1 VEDRDRIHSEIDF
14 FGRPDEHGPA
24 VAAWLRSVN
33 LAMFEPMVNRL
44 QRAIGP
50 PVEIEPHDFY
60 REGTWY
66 VQLST
71 ATLRGSLSFYRY
83 SPENLQKVIR
93 KLGDGRLAR
102 VRLSVLDMMGGPGE
116 AETLNVEV
124 WFDSVEFPDWANSV
138 LVQGP
143 TSWIE
148 RFMGRVERPVVDLAK
163 LAARELR
170 AATGY
175 VTLGGGSKVES
186 SYEKAAGVGFA
197 DGLRFARENVRGA
210 YWGTVLSKWH
220 VEALGG
226 VERIQSTAPCAVVEV
241 LASAPSPLLWLQA
254 TIDFASF
261 GHPQQVA
268 LRDYLGPVLPK
279 RRPLPTGARPE
290 LGSVPVEAPVRPTRS
305 TVGAGEPPARR
316 ALEVQHIGEYGP
328 EVPFTLRF
336 SRPPTDLEREA
347 LESTVLEW
355 YDEWSA
361 PDMEGVSFMSEVDF
375 DEDDDDEGSTA
386 KWWIDFGAAPEGA
399 LTDLLSRLD
408 RAAIGGLPVAG
419 LTLGSRLIG

>member
-1 VEDRDRIHSEIDF
+1 VVGRGSKEFVEDRDRIHSEIDF

-102 VRLSVLDMMGGPGE
+102 VRLSVLEMMGGPGE

-261 GHPQQVA
+261 GHPQQLA

-279 RRPLPTGARPE
+279 RRPLPTGASARAWKRPRR
-290 LGSVPVEAPVRPTRS
+290 GPRSPHPFHRRSRRTSRSPGDRSGTHRRVRSRGPVHAPLLPAAHRS
-305 TVGAGEPPARR
+305 GAGGPRKYGARVVR
-316 ALEVQHIGEYGP
+316 RVVGSGHGRGELHVGGR
-328 EVPFTLRF
+328 LR
-336 SRPPTDLEREA
+336 
-347 LESTVLEW
+347 
-355 YDEWSA
+355 
-361 PDMEGVSFMSEVDF
+361 
-375 DEDDDDEGSTA
+375 
-386 KWWIDFGAAPEGA
+386 
-399 LTDLLSRLD
+399 
-408 RAAIGGLPVAG
+408 
-419 LTLGSRLIG
+419 